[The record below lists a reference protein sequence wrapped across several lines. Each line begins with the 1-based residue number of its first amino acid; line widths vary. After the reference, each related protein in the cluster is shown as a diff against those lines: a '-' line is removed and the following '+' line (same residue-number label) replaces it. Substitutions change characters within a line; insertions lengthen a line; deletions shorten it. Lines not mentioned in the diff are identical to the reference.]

1 MRDKTY
7 IKVAFLLTLLMS
19 ILISKGSICWILF
32 HRIFICILIV
42 ITLAQ
47 KNRNLHQKRIHT
59 WPVTEFCEEKIPAE
73 MDLISLFLLR
83 SLARV
88 LFDES
93 AQDLV
98 SAD

>member
-1 MRDKTY
+1 M
-7 IKVAFLLTLLMS
+7 AFLLTVVNVN
-19 ILISKGSICWILF
+19 LISKGACVEYY
-32 HRIFICILIV
+32 FIESLSVSHCHYFG
-42 ITLAQ
+42 AKKEQ
-47 KNRNLHQKRIHT
+47 KFASKNDSHMT
-59 WPVTEFCEEKIPAE
+59 VTEFCEEKIPAE

-93 AQDLV
+93 AQALV